1 MRSGISEPDRG
12 ELTRLLKEAGSI
24 FDPEGIAALITGVLA
39 APAEV
44 GASWHT
50 LVADPM
56 TPELARQLE
65 ALKTAM
71 AAHYRDG
78 LAPADFERVGRPE
91 RLGQLRK
98 ELAGRG
104 LDGFIVPRADEHQG
118 EYVPPRGQRLA
129 WLTGF
134 TGSAGLAIVL
144 RDRAA
149 LFVDGRYT
157 LQAGAQVDTGL
168 FEIHHLIE
176 EPPAEWAATALQ
188 PGAVLAYD
196 PCLHTPHEVERFRGG
211 AEIAGAVLCAVPENP
226 LDRVWSEQ
234 PVSPIAPVMPHPE
247 RFAGESAQSKRARLA
262 RLLQEEGVAA
272 VVLTMP
278 ESIAWLLNIRG
289 GDVPHTPLPLSFAIL
304 RQDGTVALFIDRRKL
319 VFGIERHF
327 GNEVTIEPPER
338 LGPAIDALA
347 AEGGRV
353 QVDPATTASWI
364 FDRLQA
370 AGGKIHRATDPCLLP
385 KACKNATEIDGT
397 RVAHRRDGAALTRF
411 LAWLTRE
418 APKGALSEI
427 AASDKLEGF
436 RREGEHF
443 RDLSFPTISGVG
455 SNGAIVHYRATPE
468 TEKRL
473 EPGSLYL
480 LDSGAQYLDGTTDVT
495 RTIAIGEPSAEMRDR
510 FTRVLKGHIAL
521 ALAHFPKGTT
531 GTQLDAFARR
541 ALWQKGLDYD
551 HGTGH
556 GVGSYLGVHEGP
568 QRISKAPNIQPLLPG
583 MIVSNEPGYYKT
595 GAYGIRIENL
605 VLVQPADGSAERE
618 MLGFETLTL
627 APIDRNLIDPS
638 LLDEDEIAWL
648 DAYHARVRETLTP
661 LVDAETARWLA
672 AVTEPIARA

>member
-24 FDPEGIAALITGVLA
+24 FDPVGVAALITGVLA

-196 PCLHTPHEVERFRGG
+196 PWLHTPHDVERFRGG
-211 AEIAGAVLCAVPENP
+211 AEMAGAVLCAVPENP

-234 PVSPIAPVMPHPE
+234 PASPIAPVMPHSE
-247 RFAGESAQSKRARLA
+247 RFAGESAQSKRTRLA
-262 RLLQEEGVAA
+262 RSLQEEGVAA

-289 GDVPHTPLPLSFAIL
+289 CDVPHTPLPLSFAIL

-319 VFGIERHF
+319 VFSIERHL

-370 AGGKIHRATDPCLLP
+370 AGGKIYRAADPCLLP
-385 KACKNATEIDGT
+385 KACKNAIEIDGT
-397 RVAHRRDGAALTRF
+397 RAAHRRDGAALTRF
-411 LAWLTRE
+411 LAWLMRE

-427 AASDKLEGF
+427 TASDKLEGF
-436 RREGEHF
+436 RREGEYF
-443 RDLSFPTISGVG
+443 RDLSFPTISGAG

-495 RTIAIGEPSAEMRDR
+495 RTIAIGEPSAEMCDR

-521 ALAHFPKGTT
+521 ALAHFPKGTS

-568 QRISKAPNIQPLLPG
+568 QRISKAPNAQPLLPG

-595 GAYGIRIENL
+595 GVYGIRIENL

-627 APIDRNLIDPS
+627 APIDRNLVDLA

-661 LVDAETARWLA
+661 LLDPETQRWLA
-672 AVTEPIARA
+672 AVTEPIHRA